1 MSEEL
6 QRIVACHR
14 DLQERLCDRFLP
26 SHVASGLF
34 NSTLPRMW
42 DRNYVRLEDP
52 AAGIGELIAFAERA
66 HASTGVAHRRIWVD
80 DPGAGERLVPAFAA
94 GGWAIQKLLVM
105 VHRGEPQVDADLLA
119 VAELQEPAL
128 RPLRE
133 EISHEYDQDEE
144 TRLQLLAAQRMTA
157 EEIDVRYFG
166 VRRGTQVVSC
176 CELYSRGAV
185 AQIEDVVTAP
195 AFRNQ
200 GLGRAV
206 VLRALDAAHSSG
218 HDLVFLLADEDDWP
232 KALYERLGFEPIA
245 RLHAFLKRP
254 DLAAPDR

>member
-1 MSEEL
+1 SAEL
-6 QRIVACHR
+6 ERIVACHR

-34 NSTLPRMW
+34 NSTLARIW

-52 AAGIGELIAFAERA
+52 NGGAGELIAFAERA
-66 HASTGVAHRRIWVD
+66 HALANVAHRRIWID
-80 DPGAGERLVPAFAA
+80 DPAAGERLVPAFTA
-94 GGWAIQKLLVM
+94 GGWSVQKLLVM
-105 VHRGEPQVDADLLA
+105 VHRGEPAVDADLLV
-119 VAELQEPAL
+119 VAELQEAEL

-133 EISHEYDQDEE
+133 LISHEYDHDEE
-144 TRLQLLAAQRMTA
+144 TRLQLLAAQHMTA
-157 EEIDVRYFG
+157 EELDVRYFG
-166 VRRGTQVVSC
+166 VRRGTDIVSC
-176 CELYSRGAV
+176 CELYTRGAV

-232 KALYERLGFEPIA
+232 KALYERLGFEPAA
-245 RLHAFLKRP
+245 RFHAFLKRP
-254 DLAAPDR
+254 DLT

>member
-34 NSTLPRMW
+34 NSTLPRVW

-52 AAGIGELIAFAERA
+52 DAGVGELIAVAERA
-66 HASTGVAHRRIWVD
+66 HAVAGVAHRRIWVD

-94 GGWAIQKLLVM
+94 GGWSIQKLLVM
-105 VHRGEPQVDADLLA
+105 VHRAREEHDDVDLLA
-119 VAELQEPAL
+119 VAEVDEPTL
-128 RPLRE
+128 RDIRE
-133 EISHEYDQDEE
+133 EISLDFRDHPELRE
-144 TRLQLLAAQRMTA
+144 QLLTAQQIAA
-157 EEIDVRYFG
+157 EELDVRYFG
-166 VRRGTQVVSC
+166 IRRGTRIVSC
-176 CELYSRGAV
+176 CELYSRGGV
-185 AQIEDVVTAP
+185 AQIEDVVTVP
-195 AFRNQ
+195 DLRNQ

-206 VLRALDAAHSSG
+206 VLRALEAARRSG

-232 KALYERLGFEPIA
+232 KELYGRLGFEPIA
-245 RLHAFLKRP
+245 RLFAFLKRP
-254 DLAAPDR
+254 DGA